1 MWANPW
7 IIKEICGS
15 LIKIFCICGGAYFI
29 AETFAKITYKTHKKR
44 MLKNK

>member
-7 IIKEICGS
+7 IIKEICGNVFIMMFG
-15 LIKIFCICGGAYFI
+15 LCGLYYI
-29 AETFAKITYKTHKKR
+29 AETFAKVTYKIHKRR